1 MGYTKE
7 TVKGMSWLGISRL
20 FIRLIAFGR
29 IAVIARMLTPAQ
41 LGVFGVASLVLT
53 FTEIIT
59 ETGINIVLLQEKN
72 NINRYINTAWIISIT
87 RGILIS
93 FVIFFSAPFV
103 AAFFSAPDATLLL
116 RLISLVP
123 FIRGFINPS
132 IILFHK
138 NLRFDYEFYYRTA
151 LYFTDSLLAVI
162 LTIIFKSPVGIVGG
176 FIGGV
181 VLEVI
186 LSFIVVKP
194 TPSLQFHKSIFR
206 YIVHKGKWVTAAGV
220 FNYLFE
226 NGDDIVIGKILGTTA
241 LGLYD
246 TAYRISMLP
255 ITEVSDVVAKVTL
268 PIYVK
273 IVDNKKRLLR
283 GFIKAVALT
292 SILLLPVGFIFFF
305 FPKEIIRIV
314 LGPQWVMAAP
324 ILQVLGIYGILR
336 AIVLGTTQPLFYAVK
351 KQDIVMKINILSFGV
366 LIISIFF
373 LIQKF
378 GLLGAAYSPFIATV
392 FSIPYVAYSVFSVLR
407 HSPSRKK

>member
-305 FPKEIIRIV
+305 FPKEIMRSV
-314 LGPQWVMAAP
+314 PGPQ
-324 ILQVLGIYGILR
+324 
-336 AIVLGTTQPLFYAVK
+336 
-351 KQDIVMKINILSFGV
+351 
-366 LIISIFF
+366 
-373 LIQKF
+373 
-378 GLLGAAYSPFIATV
+378 
-392 FSIPYVAYSVFSVLR
+392 
-407 HSPSRKK
+407 